1 METNRHGA
9 LHSLFHACY
18 ALCLSQR
25 RGGGGP
31 AVLKLTLP
39 SPSRKGS
46 DPTPLAGS
54 PELTQD
60 TFQTWEGRRGKEGGL
75 EARAEGQQL
84 GFDRVPHGVEV
95 PSVQGECHFTSTL
108 LPAHLGLTPP
118 KELAQHCLP
127 PGSLPGLTP
136 PPTAWHRFASSVRE
150 GGETKTQHCIHS
162 QLGAYT
168 SQRAWS
174 AFHLLHKCLKMA
186 L

>member
-1 METNRHGA
+1 MLRSSFPGGEEQKRSPALSVPFMLCTVPAPEEGRGA
-9 LHSLFHACY
+9 
-18 ALCLSQR
+18 
-25 RGGGGP
+25 P

-95 PSVQGECHFTSTL
+95 PSVQGECHF
-108 LPAHLGLTPP
+108 HL
-118 KELAQHCLP
+118 H
-127 PGSLPGLTP
+127 P
-136 PPTAWHRFASSVRE
+136 PPCPSGPHPS
-150 GGETKTQHCIHS
+150 
-162 QLGAYT
+162 
-168 SQRAWS
+168 
-174 AFHLLHKCLKMA
+174 
-186 L
+186 

>member
-1 METNRHGA
+1 MEPCT
-9 LHSLFHACY
+9 
-18 ALCLSQR
+18 LCSFLLRIVPAPEKGR
-25 RGGGGP
+25 RGP
-31 AVLKLTLP
+31 WSPEANP
-39 SPSRKGS
+39 PFPSRKGS

-60 TFQTWEGRRGKEGGL
+60 TFQTWEGGGGRKEGWKPGQ
-75 EARAEGQQL
+75 RANSWAL
-84 GFDRVPHGVEV
+84 TGFHMVWKCQVFKG
-95 PSVQGECHFTSTL
+95 SAIFTTTL
-108 LPAHLGLTPP
+108 LPAHLRLTPP
-118 KELAQHCLP
+118 KELAQHSLP

-136 PPTAWHRFASSVRE
+136 PHTAWHHFASSMRE

-174 AFHLLHKCLKMA
+174 AFHLLHKCLKMT